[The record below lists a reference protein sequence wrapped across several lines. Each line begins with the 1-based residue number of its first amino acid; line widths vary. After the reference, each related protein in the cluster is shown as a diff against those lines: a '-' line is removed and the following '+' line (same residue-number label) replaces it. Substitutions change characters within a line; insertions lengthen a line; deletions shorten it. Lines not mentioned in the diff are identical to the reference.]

1 MSKNAKKNLE
11 KKNSPVLKKN
21 KIVCFRKK
29 NLSIKGTVSLQ
40 KIIHNKYVPITKQSS
55 PRNNK

>member
-1 MSKNAKKNLE
+1 MSKNAKKKFR

-21 KIVCFRKK
+21 KIVCSRKK

-40 KIIHNKYVPITKQSS
+40 KIIHNNYVPITKQNS
-55 PRNNK
+55 PRYNK

>member
-1 MSKNAKKNLE
+1 MQKKNLE

-21 KIVCFRKK
+21 KIVCSRKK

-40 KIIHNKYVPITKQSS
+40 KIIHNNYVPITKQSS
-55 PRNNK
+55 ARYNK